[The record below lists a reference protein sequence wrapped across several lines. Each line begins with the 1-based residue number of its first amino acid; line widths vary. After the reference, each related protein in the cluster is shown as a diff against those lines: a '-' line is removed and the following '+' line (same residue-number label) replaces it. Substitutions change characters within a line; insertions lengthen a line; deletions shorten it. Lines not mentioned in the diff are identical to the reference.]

1 MKIINKNLALAYK
14 KRNDKDVLNKAK
26 LKFDKEMMEF
36 FPLTSEN
43 GDLIFSYENKTI
55 ELRKGTSEQVIEL
68 KKENKI
74 EKMVKNISLIWERI
88 KGDYYTPLISVPLGV
103 VRDMG
108 INRENKEVEI
118 FFNEG
123 EYKSFIINVKEDRM
137 KTVPITL
144 TNGEIKELETKYLEE
159 IEFQPK
165 SHIKFLKRNGSVIT
179 IKVGKGGVGKTF
191 LTTQIA
197 TGLAEFG
204 LKVLIITSD
213 PQNDVIKMC
222 YPKGKYPSYQSG
234 LNEWVVKG
242 NGDFVKLRPNVDFIP
257 LENAKFTEE
266 FEKKFPEFISNMRNK
281 YDYILIDSMP
291 VMTIDEIYHKETDK
305 VIIPLFG
312 DELTIDG
319 AIKVMLEIGLE
330 KVLAVIF
337 NRYDNTKEQK
347 INYEEVEK
355 AVEGSNVLMVNP
367 IKRMSYIQTMLA
379 HGKNVWD
386 NKKIVK
392 NPDGSE
398 SRVYGPKQLD
408 EVRDSLMKV
417 IQKTIMETYKE
428 PEEITID
435 L

>member
-1 MKIINKNLALAYK
+1 
-14 KRNDKDVLNKAK
+14 
-26 LKFDKEMMEF
+26 
-36 FPLTSEN
+36 
-43 GDLIFSYENKTI
+43 
-55 ELRKGTSEQVIEL
+55 
-68 KKENKI
+68 
-74 EKMVKNISLIWERI
+74 
-88 KGDYYTPLISVPLGV
+88 
-103 VRDMG
+103 
-108 INRENKEVEI
+108 
-118 FFNEG
+118 
-123 EYKSFIINVKEDRM
+123 
-137 KTVPITL
+137 
-144 TNGEIKELETKYLEE
+144 
-159 IEFQPK
+159 
-165 SHIKFLKRNGSVIT
+165 
-179 IKVGKGGVGKTF
+179 
-191 LTTQIA
+191 
-197 TGLAEFG
+197 
-204 LKVLIITSD
+204 
-213 PQNDVIKMC
+213 
-222 YPKGKYPSYQSG
+222 
-234 LNEWVVKG
+234 
-242 NGDFVKLRPNVDFIP
+242 
-257 LENAKFTEE
+257 
-266 FEKKFPEFISNMRNK
+266 MRNK